1 MTSHP
6 ETTEGHAGE
15 GFYDALLDD
24 DAEALYERAPCGY
37 VSAAP
42 DGVVIKVNETFLT
55 WTGYR
60 GEDLVGQRAFVDLLS
75 AGGRIYHETH
85 YRPLLEMQG
94 RVREIALE
102 IVRVDGGRLP
112 VLLNSVLERDERGHP
127 VVIRTAIFDATE
139 RRRYERELLSA
150 KQRAEQAEERARG
163 LVETLQR
170 SLLPPEV
177 PRVEGLDLAA
187 VYRPAGAGDELGGD
201 FYDVFE
207 AREGEWFLAV
217 GDVRGKGVEA
227 AIVTGQAR
235 DVLRAAAV
243 ASTSPRDLLCV
254 LNEVLLR
261 SRADRFV
268 TVALLRLIRRPAGW
282 AATVA
287 LGGHPRP
294 LVCRGASPPSG
305 IGTTGRLLGLF
316 PTPSFPEDEV
326 VLEPGDLLVAYTD
339 GITEARSG
347 SDWFGEDRLRL
358 AVGRHHG
365 SSTAAAAAQGIL
377 AEVME
382 FQGGNPR
389 DDIVVVAAQPR

>member
-1 MTSHP
+1 MTSP
-6 ETTEGHAGE
+6 SGTTEGEARQ

-24 DAEALYERAPCGY
+24 DAESLYERAPCGY
-37 VSAAP
+37 VSATP
-42 DGVVIKVNETFLT
+42 DGKVIKVNETFLT

-60 GEDLVGQRAFVDLLS
+60 RDDLVGRRSFVDLLS

-94 RVREIALE
+94 KVREIALE
-102 IVRVDGGRLP
+102 IVRADGGRLA
-112 VLLNSVLERDERGHP
+112 VLVNSVLERDERGNP
-127 VVIRTAIFDATE
+127 VVIRTAVFDATE
-139 RRRYERELLSA
+139 RRKYERELLSA
-150 KQRAEQAEERARG
+150 KQRAEEAEERARN
-163 LVETLQR
+163 LVQTLQR

-177 PRVEGLDLAA
+177 PRIPGLDVAA

-207 AREGEWFLAV
+207 AKGNEWFLAV

-227 AIVTGQAR
+227 AIVTGLAR

-243 ASTSPRDLLCV
+243 TSTSPRDLLCV

-261 SRADRFV
+261 SGADRFV
-268 TVALLRLIRRPAGW
+268 TVALLRLSRRTAGW
-282 AATVA
+282 AVTVV

-305 IGTTGRLLGLF
+305 IGSTGHLLGLF
-316 PTPSFPEDEV
+316 TIPTFPEDEV
-326 VLEPGDLLVAYTD
+326 LLEPGDLLVAYTD

-347 SDWFGEDRLRL
+347 SDWFGEDRLHL

-365 SSTAAAAAQGIL
+365 SSTAAAAAEGIL